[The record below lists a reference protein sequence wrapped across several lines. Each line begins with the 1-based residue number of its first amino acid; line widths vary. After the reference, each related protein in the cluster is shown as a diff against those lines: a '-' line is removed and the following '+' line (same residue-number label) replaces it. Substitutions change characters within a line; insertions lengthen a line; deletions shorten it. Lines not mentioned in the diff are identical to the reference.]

1 MDDRSLFLELANTDM
16 DIEKMLK
23 IAGLD
28 EISTAWIMFAYVSP
42 NNDWE
47 SQAKVTNHMERCIE
61 FKGFDSELAKR
72 IARVVIEER
81 LMSTTMTQN
90 VRAAVIGVSRRTYVR
105 KKNMYETM
113 IKFAESI
120 LLEFE
125 SNARKLMVSYNKDCC

>member
-1 MDDRSLFLELANTDM
+1 MDDRSLFLELANTDI

-28 EISTAWIMFAYVSP
+28 EISTAWIMFAYISP
-42 NNDWE
+42 SNDWE
-47 SQAKVTNHMERCIE
+47 SQAKVTNYMERCIE